1 MYHNRL
7 YHVLL
12 LVITIGSAW
21 LVVVMQ
27 LYFIKCISIGYIN
40 RGCKFCNIP
49 KYNPST
55 TLTPN
60 TDVNS
65 KEIHMYTSNA
75 YTYVSNIKDNM
86 YNVCYKRLY
95 NKWMYIRIMHMWSI
109 IVYFRLYGLLF
120 SLHMFIF
127 ECL

>member
-12 LVITIGSAW
+12 LVITIGGAW

-27 LYFIKCISIGYIN
+27 SYFIKCISIRYIN
-40 RGCKFCNIP
+40 RGCKFCSIP

-60 TDVNS
+60 TDVYS

-75 YTYVSNIKDNM
+75 YTYVSNIKDHM
-86 YNVCYKRLY
+86 YNVYYKRLH
-95 NKWMYIRIMHMWSI
+95 NKCIDIQIIHISFI
-109 IVYFRLYGLLF
+109 IVYFRLQ
-120 SLHMFIF
+120 
-127 ECL
+127 